1 MVSAQI
7 ERLQKDSEELEAY
20 IRQLRTQGKTDRV
33 PAFLRMNRVVPPIIK
48 LASKRSQVVN
58 ATPVGSKVLTGYG
71 HNRIGQPAKNRKFDT
86 PRLEKLQEDR
96 IKSDDR

>member
-33 PAFLRMNRVVPPIIK
+33 PAFVAKKNYLD
-48 LASKRSQVVN
+48 
-58 ATPVGSKVLTGYG
+58 
-71 HNRIGQPAKNRKFDT
+71 NRIAEIIRA
-86 PRLEKLQEDR
+86 
-96 IKSDDR
+96 